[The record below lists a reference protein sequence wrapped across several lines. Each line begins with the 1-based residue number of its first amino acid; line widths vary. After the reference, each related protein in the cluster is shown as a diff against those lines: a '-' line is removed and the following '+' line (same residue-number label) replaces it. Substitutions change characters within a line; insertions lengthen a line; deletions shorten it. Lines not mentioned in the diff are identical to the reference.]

1 MSPSP
6 SWPSCSAGPSPRL
19 ELRKS
24 IRSSEPAENLGLHEP
39 RTSLGEIQRILER
52 AASRENRRELYE
64 TLATRA
70 GLELEPRACW
80 MLYRLADR
88 PGCSLESVGASLK
101 VEPDR
106 LEAAVDSLVA
116 VGMVARNG
124 SGPDRELVLTDSG
137 KSALDRLAA
146 ARRDS
151 MTDLL
156 EGWDPETHPEVVAMI
171 RNLAKALLADDDKL
185 LADARS
191 EARPAVV

>member
-1 MSPSP
+1 
-6 SWPSCSAGPSPRL
+6 
-19 ELRKS
+19 
-24 IRSSEPAENLGLHEP
+24 
-39 RTSLGEIQRILER
+39 
-52 AASRENRRELYE
+52 
-64 TLATRA
+64 
-70 GLELEPRACW
+70 
-80 MLYRLADR
+80 
-88 PGCSLESVGASLK
+88 
-101 VEPDR
+101 
-106 LEAAVDSLVA
+106 
-116 VGMVARNG
+116 MVARSG
-124 SGPDRELVLTDSG
+124 SDRESELVLTESG